1 MRKKYLLILLF
12 AILATANLSVSAQKL
27 PSNIGDAFVLEF
39 AAPFDRIII
48 QTNEKNMPNGDFAEI
63 FITAQT
69 KLKNHKG
76 KAISADAIRAG
87 MEAEIEIDKT
97 EISRLTAKEI
107 KLRTNPEKREEG
119 VDGYLDRVED
129 VRAMV
134 DGRIVEFAPNT
145 ILTGTKEWKGKI
157 FRSFKEIPLG
167 SLVDLKGLRQNNR
180 VILITRGEVRPNLF
194 TQVEAKLVESVKQG
208 LVLPSQQT
216 GASITI
222 GGRNFKVCPD
232 LDVNAYVTKVG
243 YRVVPKFLK
252 FLPEDDPNKVLF
264 RFYVL
269 EDDFPNA
276 VAFSDGSVFINTGLL
291 KRLDNE
297 AQLAIILGHEIAH
310 VTNEHSR
317 RRFEAQQDQ
326 AFWSSIIA
334 VGASMAGEQI
344 GLAIGKLS
352 YQLMSNKFSRDM
364 EDQADRVGLYYAY
377 DAGYDVRESTPMWRK
392 VIGAYRESTVGTVLY
407 ADHPT
412 MMARLKEMRHE
423 VVLNYANA
431 DFSEVIVGREK
442 FVEGVGVYFGWIQPK
457 QKPTITKVT
466 PKTTKPKAQT
476 QAQIKRAETAALQKK
491 ITSLIA
497 FVVKETKSGASPQD
511 VYVLIALEDFNYVVS
526 IKTGRI
532 IKKTKSQVKSFAED
546 YAEIGVDTMN
556 SKMQTTGQGGT
567 LLLKQSGNTWTLVG
581 MDEGGDYQ
589 CNELKSVPQTV
600 QQTLNI
606 KCS

>member
-1 MRKKYLLILLF
+1 MRKNYLLLLIF
-12 AILATANLSVSAQKL
+12 MAAHFTVSAQKKL

-39 AAPFDRIII
+39 SAPFERILI
-48 QTNEKNMPNGDFAEI
+48 QTDEKNMPNRDFAEI

-76 KAISADAIRAG
+76 KAISANQIHAG
-87 MEAEIEIDKT
+87 MNIEIELYKT
-97 EISRLTAKEI
+97 DTTRLTAKEI
-107 KLRTNPEKREEG
+107 KIRTNPEKREEG
-119 VDGYLDRVED
+119 VDGYLDRVEG

-145 ILTGTKEWKGKI
+145 VLLGTKEWKGKT
-157 FRSFKEIPLG
+157 FKSFQEIPLG

-180 VILITRGEVRPNLF
+180 VILINRGEVRPNLY
-194 TQVEAKLVESVKQG
+194 TLTEAKLMGAVKQG
-208 LVLPSQQT
+208 LVLPSAET
-216 GASITI
+216 GASVVI
-222 GGRNFKVCPD
+222 GNRNYKVCPD
-232 LDVNAYVTKVG
+232 LEVNAYVTKVG

-252 FLPEDDPNKVLF
+252 FLPEDDPNKVVF

-291 KRLDNE
+291 KRLENE

-334 VGASMAGEQI
+334 AGASVAGEQI

-352 YQLMSNKFSRDM
+352 YSLMSNKFSRDM
-364 EDQADRVGLYYAY
+364 EEQADRVGLYYAY
-377 DAGYDVRESTPMWRK
+377 DAGYDVRESTPMWRRI
-392 VIGAYRESTVGTVLY
+392 IGGYRETAIGSVLY

-412 MMARLKEMRHE
+412 MLDRLKEMRYE
-423 VVLNYANA
+423 VILNYANA
-431 DFSEVIVGREK
+431 DFSEVETRREEFQK
-442 FVEGVGVYFGWIQPK
+442 GVGYYFGWLERP
-457 QKPTITKVT
+457 KPTVTKNI
-466 PKTTKPKAQT
+466 PKTTKTKPQT
-476 QAQIKRAETAALQKK
+476 PAQIKRAEAAALQKK
-491 ITSLIA
+491 ISSVIA
-497 FVVKETKSGASPQD
+497 FVVKETKPGANPQD
-511 VYVLIALEDFNYVVS
+511 VYVWIGLEGFDYVVAL
-526 IKTGRI
+526 KTGRI
-532 IKKTKSQVKSFAED
+532 IKKTKSKIKSFAED
-546 YAEIGVDTMN
+546 YAEIGVNTMN
-556 SKMQTTGQGGT
+556 SRMQTTGQGGT
-567 LLLKQSGNTWTLVG
+567 FLLKQSGNTWTLVA

-589 CNELKSVPQTV
+589 CDELKSVPQTV
-600 QQTLNI
+600 QQSLNI